1 MTDVP
6 RPAFYRLID
15 KQPVPSG
22 DGPGF
27 QTLWQIQVGPF
38 WVSTVFLGVD
48 LNFRQPS
55 RAPSLFETMVFD
67 GSGAQ
72 GACQLRCGTW
82 AEAEAQ
88 HQRAIEIAHG
98 IAKVG
103 RPVAAVF
110 RTLFDASRPPTD
122 D

>member
-48 LNFRQPS
+48 LSFRLPS
-55 RAPSLFETMVFD
+55 RGPLLFETMVFD
-67 GSGAQ
+67 GMDHAY
-72 GACQLRCGTW
+72 QLRCETW
-82 AEAEAQ
+82 EGAEAQ
-88 HQRAIEIAHG
+88 HQRAVHIADG
-98 IAKVG
+98 MDRAG
-103 RPVAAVF
+103 ASSLAAF
-110 RTLFDASRPPTD
+110 RATFEAPD
-122 D
+122 